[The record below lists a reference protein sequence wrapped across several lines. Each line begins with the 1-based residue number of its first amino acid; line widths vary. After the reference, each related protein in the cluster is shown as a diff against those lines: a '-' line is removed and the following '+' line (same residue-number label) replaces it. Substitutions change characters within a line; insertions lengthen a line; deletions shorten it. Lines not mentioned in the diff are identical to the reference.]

1 MSYLTETTNL
11 QHHLVQGT
19 AVCALVPSIF
29 TSAIS
34 RRKVIP
40 IGVASIVAVGAVVGG
55 LMGAQVALNTS
66 EERLRQLY
74 MASLVLFGGRSIFAA
89 TGNIKTLWFKKL

>member
-11 QHHLVQGT
+11 PHHLVQGT

-34 RRKVIP
+34 RRKAIP
-40 IGVASIVAVGAVVGG
+40 IGVASIVAVGAIVGG